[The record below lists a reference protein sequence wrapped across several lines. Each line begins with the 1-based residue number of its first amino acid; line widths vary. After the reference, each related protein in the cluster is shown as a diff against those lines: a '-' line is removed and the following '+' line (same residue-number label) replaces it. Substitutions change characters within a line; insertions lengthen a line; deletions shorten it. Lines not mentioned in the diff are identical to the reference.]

1 MAEEAFQFHLRPMK
15 EVWQLM
21 QLIEKKEM
29 LREKMKVLMPDEIQ
43 DYIEMDELLEVLQ
56 GILFQ
61 SKE

>member
-21 QLIEKKEM
+21 QLIEKKEK

-43 DYIEMDELLEVLQ
+43 DYIIIT
-56 GILFQ
+56 G
-61 SKE
+61 

>member
-1 MAEEAFQFHLRPMK
+1 MK

-21 QLIEKKEM
+21 QLIEKKEK